1 MLAHQP
7 HSGFILIHKDSGP
20 SSFTYVNQIKK
31 LLGTKKVGHAGT
43 LDPMAEGLLL
53 LGFGK
58 ACALLKYF
66 LTSDK
71 TYAYEAALGVESDT
85 LDATGEVKESLP
97 AEDLRKRWSQGDF
110 AFSQAEHRADH
121 FPEGSI
127 LQVPPLYSALK
138 YQGRPLYAYAR
149 QGTLPPDFSLEQK
162 VRQVEVQVD
171 QLTDATWPAGASY
184 PYYGATITVSS
195 GFYVRSYIAEIGD
208 RLGCGALMTRLVR
221 TKAYGFSLEESMFL
235 AEIQAALD
243 PAHGGMTALAALPAY
258 FDPLSALARKMPIF
272 YVTWDDLQQIFH
284 GRQDF
289 LFTSSFLSRL
299 AASCPGSDT
308 ADHLGLGY
316 RDSIEGEEGAPGILV
331 GTLKRDRKA
340 WRLDRNL
347 IDLRDFPSLRPGK
360 SVSFGDS
367 GQLPGES
374 R

>member
-1 MLAHQP
+1 MLAQTP

-20 SSFTYVNQIKK
+20 GSFTYVSQIKK

-66 LTSDK
+66 LASDK
-71 TYAYEAALGVESDT
+71 TYTYEAALGVESDT
-85 LDATGEVKESLP
+85 LDATGEIKEKTP
-97 AEDLRKRWSQGDF
+97 PDVLRNRWSQKEF
-110 AFSQAEHRADH
+110 AFRQAENRADF
-121 FPEGSI
+121 FPEGRI
-127 LQVPPLYSALK
+127 LQVPPLYSAIK

-149 QGTLPPDFSLEQK
+149 QGNLPPDFTLEQK
-162 VRQVEVQVD
+162 VREVEVRVED
-171 QLTDATWPAGASY
+171 LTDATWEDTAPYPSY
-184 PYYGATITVSS
+184 QATITVSS
-195 GFYVRSYIAEIGD
+195 GFYVRSYIAEVGD
-208 RLGCGALMTRLVR
+208 RLGCGSLMTRLVR
-221 TKAYGFSLEESMFL
+221 TKAYGFSLEESMSL

-243 PAHGGMTALAALPAY
+243 PTQGQALELTHLPAY
-258 FDPLSALARKMPIF
+258 FDPLSALKRKMPIF
-272 YVTWDDLQQIFH
+272 YVTWDELQQIFH

-289 LFTSSFLSRL
+289 LFTPTFFSRL
-299 AASCPGSDT
+299 AASCPGADT

-316 RDSIEGEEGAPGILV
+316 RDSRTKEEDSPEILV

-360 SVSFGDS
+360 SATSME
-367 GQLPGES
+367 PGHLAGEN
-374 R
+374 

>member
-1 MLAHQP
+1 MPTHSP
-7 HSGFILIHKDSGP
+7 HSGFVLIHKDSGP
-20 SSFTYVNQIKK
+20 GSFTYVSQIKK

-66 LTSDK
+66 LASDK

-97 AEDLRKRWSQGDF
+97 AEDLRKRWTQGDF
-110 AFSQAEHRADH
+110 AFSQAKGRADH
-121 FPEGSI
+121 FPEGMI

-149 QGTLPPDFSLEQK
+149 QGKLPPDFSLEQK
-162 VRQVEVQVD
+162 VREVEVRVD
-171 QLTDATWPAGASY
+171 QLTDASWGPSDQY
-184 PYYGATITVSS
+184 PHYGATITVSS
-195 GFYVRSYIAEIGD
+195 GFYVRSYIAEVGD
-208 RLGCGALMTRLVR
+208 RLGCGSLMTRLVR
-221 TKAYGFSLEESMFL
+221 TKAYGFSLEESMSL
-235 AEIQAALD
+235 AEIRVALD
-243 PAHGGMTALAALPAY
+243 PAQGGTLKLSTLPAY
-258 FDPLSALARKMPIF
+258 FDPLSALQRKMPIF
-272 YVTWDDLQQIFH
+272 YVTWDEVQQIFH

-289 LFTSSFLSRL
+289 LFDSDFLSRL
-299 AASCPGSDT
+299 AASCPSSQE

-316 RDSIEGEEGAPGILV
+316 HDPNQGGEDAPGVLV
-331 GTLKRDRKA
+331 GTLQRDRKA

-347 IDLRDFPSLRPGK
+347 IDLQDFPGLRPADLA
-360 SVSFGDS
+360 SPPH
-367 GQLPGES
+367 PGGGG